1 MTCNLVNLLET
12 LSTPDFLKFFLTL
25 AVPLLAGVVAWFCNE
40 RTKRAAEEYQR
51 KEPRYQELLR
61 TMRGFYAQIND
72 PEKKSKFIEQLNLC
86 WLYCSDDV
94 IRKGY
99 AFLNAIN
106 TAEMPLAEK
115 QTAHGNFVVA
125 IRKDLLSRRITRKT
139 KLTSQDYQHL

>member
-1 MTCNLVNLLET
+1 LKPLWTA
-12 LSTPDFLKFFLTL
+12 DFLKFVLPL

-61 TMRGFYAQIND
+61 TIRGFYAQVNID
-72 PEKKSKFIEQLNLC
+72 EEKKKFVEQLKLC
-86 WLYCSDDV
+86 WLYCPDEV

-106 TAEMPLAEK
+106 SPQATDAEK
-115 QTAHGNFVVA
+115 YAAHGDFVVA
-125 IRKDLLSRRITRKT
+125 IRKDLLSRKITRKT
-139 KLTSQDYQHL
+139 KPASKDYQQL